1 MGATGD
7 FSWWNIVPTLVG
19 GVLSTTSAVGM
30 FVLAQR
36 QDRKKRAAERKS
48 LAAMLAYAGL
58 MKLMKTGNSLIVLAR
73 HIDQQFDE
81 AREEGRIE
89 EEPASIVKPILGAPV
104 TIEDVTA
111 EEAGF
116 LAKTDAE
123 LISLIWEIQQRARN
137 NDLMVETYNKF
148 RQEYDLFLESKAD
161 GIKEIEGSV
170 ASYSLSGNDA
180 KIAHMRIGK
189 LNQIIVP
196 LIAALDE
203 DRKSIV
209 TVIERYVAVAVESFG
224 DDFPAKKIEWKDLGK
239 C

>member
-1 MGATGD
+1 M
-7 FSWWNIVPTLVG
+7 
-19 GVLSTTSAVGM
+19 
-30 FVLAQR
+30 
-36 QDRKKRAAERKS
+36 
-48 LAAMLAYAGL
+48 
-58 MKLMKTGNSLIVLAR
+58 
-73 HIDQQFDE
+73 
-81 AREEGRIE
+81 
-89 EEPASIVKPILGAPV
+89 
-104 TIEDVTA
+104 
-111 EEAGF
+111 
-116 LAKTDAE
+116 AKTDAE